1 MLYCTT
7 KYEPENG
14 ISASQV
20 HDCWLK
26 SSSNFAVWM
35 SCCDC
40 KLRWISIC
48 SQGFGRGE
56 DHTLYI
62 YIHIYCFGRVMNLHE
77 SAPSW
82 AKFNWTVHTSV
93 ISLDI
98 GWSSGAICICGGQFE
113 QLILGFVESRIWQ
126 WTNLCPYLS
135 LSLVSTCLQHVRQYY
150 HQNEVMILR
159 GCRTTKRSLQFYILK
174 CEILIPTRSVI
185 VCSFD
190 L

>member
-1 MLYCTT
+1 
-7 KYEPENG
+7 
-14 ISASQV
+14 
-20 HDCWLK
+20 
-26 SSSNFAVWM
+26 M

-56 DHTLYI
+56 DHTHYI
-62 YIHIYCFGRVMNLHE
+62 YIHIYCFGRVMNLHG

-98 GWSSGAICICGGQFE
+98 GWSFGAICICGGQFE
-113 QLILGFVESRIWQ
+113 QLTLGFVESRIWQ

-135 LSLVSTCLQHVRQYY
+135 LSLVFTCLQHIRQYY
-150 HQNEVMILR
+150 HQNQVMILR
-159 GCRTTKRSLQFYILK
+159 DCRATKRSLQFYILK
-174 CEILIPTRSVI
+174 CENINTHKVSNCVLLWSLSTSSADKKNTRAGKFWS
-185 VCSFD
+185 SM
-190 L
+190 LL